1 MKKKTLVTLFA
12 GTAILGASIAPAAA
26 HATTTGTTPAN
37 VEMTSGSLPGGN
49 GDGDDGSTQ
58 EPEPG
63 SNTNFDLLYVPTEF
77 KFASTEVSSDLSA
90 ISLDANGTQTKRY
103 AVGDVRGTQAGW
115 SVTAGVAEM
124 KNGTATLEGS
134 ITFAQ
139 TGAVAK
145 YDETAKTYSRDVA
158 AFAADPG
165 SPEFAGT
172 TIPVGGAAV
181 SIATAAV
188 GKGQGTWDSE
198 LSNVKL
204 NITTPSSKITNGAYT
219 GNVTWTL
226 VAAPQTVTNENT
238 ALLEKEL
245 RTGARLL
252 FDT

>member
-37 VEMTSGSLPGGN
+37 VEMTSGSLPGGT

-90 ISLDANGTQTKRY
+90 ISLDATGTQTKRY

-204 NITTPSSKITNGAYT
+204 NITTPSSQITNGAYT

-226 VAAPQTVTNENT
+226 VLRHKK
-238 ALLEKEL
+238 LLTRIL
-245 RTGARLL
+245 HY
-252 FDT
+252 

>member
-49 GDGDDGSTQ
+49 GDGEDGSTQ
-58 EPEPG
+58 EPGPG
-63 SNTNFDLLYVPTEF
+63 TNTNFDLLYVPTEF

-90 ISLDANGTQTKRY
+90 ISLDATGTQTKRY
-103 AVGDVRGTQAGW
+103 GVGDVRGTQAGW

-145 YDETAKTYSRDVA
+145 YDETTTKYSRDVA
-158 AFAADPG
+158 AFTADPG

-172 TIPVGGAAV
+172 TIPVSGEAV

-204 NITTPSSKITNGAYT
+204 NITTPSSQIINGAYT

-226 VAAPQTVTNENT
+226 VAAP
-238 ALLEKEL
+238 
-245 RTGARLL
+245 
-252 FDT
+252 

>member
-37 VEMTSGSLPGGN
+37 VEMTSGSLPGGT

-77 KFASTEVSSDLSA
+77 KFAATEVNSDLSA
-90 ISLDANGTQTKRY
+90 ISLDATGTQTKRY
-103 AVGDVRGTQAGW
+103 GVGDVRGTQAGW
-115 SVTAGVAEM
+115 TVTAGITEM
-124 KNGTATLEGS
+124 KNGAAALEGS

-145 YDETAKTYSRDVA
+145 YNETAKTYSRDVA

-204 NITTPSSKITNGAYT
+204 NITTPSSQITTGAYT

-226 VAAPQTVTNENT
+226 VAAP
-238 ALLEKEL
+238 
-245 RTGARLL
+245 
-252 FDT
+252 

>member
-37 VEMTSGSLPGGN
+37 VEMSSGSLPGGT

-58 EPEPG
+58 EPGPG
-63 SNTNFDLLYVPTEF
+63 TNTNFDLLYVPTEF

-90 ISLDANGTQTKRY
+90 ISLDATGTQTKRY

-204 NITTPSSKITNGAYT
+204 NITTPSSQITNGAYT

-226 VAAPQTVTNENT
+226 VAAP
-238 ALLEKEL
+238 
-245 RTGARLL
+245 
-252 FDT
+252 

>member
-37 VEMTSGSLPGGN
+37 VEMTSGSLPGGT

-77 KFASTEVSSDLSA
+77 KFAATEVSSDLSA
-90 ISLDANGTQTKRY
+90 ISLDATGTQTKRY

-134 ITFAQ
+134 INFTQ

-145 YDETAKTYSRDVA
+145 YNETAKTYSRDVA
-158 AFAADPG
+158 AFATDPG

-204 NITTPSSKITNGAYT
+204 NITTPSSQITTGAYT

-226 VAAPQTVTNENT
+226 VAAP
-238 ALLEKEL
+238 
-245 RTGARLL
+245 
-252 FDT
+252 

>member
-37 VEMTSGSLPGGN
+37 VEMTSGLLPGGT

-90 ISLDANGTQTKRY
+90 ISLDATGTQTKRY

-204 NITTPSSKITNGAYT
+204 NITTPSSQITNGAYT

-226 VAAPQTVTNENT
+226 VAAP
-238 ALLEKEL
+238 
-245 RTGARLL
+245 
-252 FDT
+252 